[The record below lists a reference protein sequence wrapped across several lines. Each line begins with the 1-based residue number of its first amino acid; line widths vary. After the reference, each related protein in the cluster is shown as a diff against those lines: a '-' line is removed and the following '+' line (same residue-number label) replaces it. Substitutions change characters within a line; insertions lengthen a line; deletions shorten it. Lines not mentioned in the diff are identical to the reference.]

1 MISSMVEHPTGNQRV
16 RGSIRGSA
24 SRWSLTNQESLTD
37 ELYTAK
43 LYQMVGMPRNWNIGA
58 ISCFD
63 YKKMVL
69 LLFSILPRVNWL
81 TLSDMFSSEK
91 GFIKKSVVWRWGGG
105 GARSRTTGHACGK
118 RLLTVLILHLVSA
131 HSTLWLFMDKV
142 KLYLFDVFSTLKSSK
157 ILKKKVVSLTNVII
171 PSQPSWVFE
180 DPYTE

>member
-63 YKKMVL
+63 FKKMVL

-81 TLSDMFSSEK
+81 TLSDTFRSEK
-91 GFIKKSVVWRWGGG
+91 GFIKKAWFGGG
-105 GARSRTTGHACGK
+105 GGQKSDHRTC
-118 RLLTVLILHLVSA
+118 LFQLIP
-131 HSTLWLFMDKV
+131 
-142 KLYLFDVFSTLKSSK
+142 LFDCSWTKLNSICLMSFLNWSLRRFW
-157 ILKKKVVSLTNVII
+157 KKVVSLTNVII